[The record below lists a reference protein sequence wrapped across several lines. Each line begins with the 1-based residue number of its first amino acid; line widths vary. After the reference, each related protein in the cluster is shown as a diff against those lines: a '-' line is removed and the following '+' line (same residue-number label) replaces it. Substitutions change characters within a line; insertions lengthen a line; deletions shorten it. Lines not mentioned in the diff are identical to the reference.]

1 MNRANHREGEAPIRV
16 RRGVLGILERGP
28 SLLLIRRAPGIPS
41 GGLWCFPGGHIE
53 TGETSRR
60 AIRRELAEELGIQV
74 TPIERLGAVRLATL
88 GYVLAVWRIRYAG
101 VRFTPLPAEVAEIA
115 WFTPRQVRS
124 LEDGIAS
131 NERVLELLGM

>member
-1 MNRANHREGEAPIRV
+1 MSRGDRKKGDARIRV
-16 RRGVLGILERGP
+16 RRGVIGIIERGS

-60 AIRRELAEELGIQV
+60 AIRRELAEELGIQA
-74 TPIERLGAVRLATL
+74 TPIERVGALRLATL

-101 VRFTPLPAEVAEIA
+101 VRFTPLPAEVAEIG

-131 NERVLELLGM
+131 NERVLELLGV